1 MVFGEVQ
8 PLLSYE
14 TFKNLASLN
23 PVETDLKPVRNEVE
37 GFLLGCFFAQE
48 SNYLKM
54 LKYLAIFILC
64 SASANIALSDSSPAE
79 AYYKSATA
87 SHDLGEFEQAISEY
101 RQAIALN
108 PNSPIIYNRL
118 GVAYSELKQYD
129 AALDAY
135 QKALALSPMTAEPH
149 YNIGLVYLKQG
160 DLPRA
165 AEAFKRAIAINVEW
179 GDVYTGLGEVYL
191 KQGDFGQAA
200 HAYKQATR
208 LNPNGNPSAILGLGK
223 TYVKQGRLEDAIIA
237 IEKAI
242 EIQVDNT
249 EAHYQ
254 LAQIY
259 IKRGEKKKAASAMAF
274 FKVLRQTDPLLEE
287 AEAWVKR
294 HPNDARGYNNLGIV
308 YLARHRSEDA
318 IASYK
323 RAISL
328 APHLATAHYN
338 LGHAYH
344 KQGKAK
350 LAIAAY
356 QQALTIDTT
365 LAIAHNNI
373 AVCYMESG
381 IDLDQALSHART
393 AVRLAPTEA
402 NYWDTLEMA
411 VGCRLSAIGKEVSW

>member
-1 MVFGEVQ
+1 
-8 PLLSYE
+8 
-14 TFKNLASLN
+14 
-23 PVETDLKPVRNEVE
+23 
-37 GFLLGCFFAQE
+37 
-48 SNYLKM
+48 M

-64 SASANIALSDSSPAE
+64 NTFINIAFSDSSLAE
-79 AYYKSATA
+79 KHYKDAITY
-87 SHDLGEFEQAISEY
+87 HNLEEFEQAIAEY
-101 RQAIALN
+101 RQALALN

-135 QKALALSPMTAEPH
+135 QRALALSPMTAEPH
-149 YNIGLVYLKQG
+149 YNMGLVYLKQG

-165 AEAFKRAIAINVEW
+165 LKAFKRATTINTEW
-179 GDVYTGLGEVYL
+179 GEAYTGLGEVYL
-191 KQGDFGQAA
+191 KQGDFGQAI

-208 LNPNGNPSAILGLGK
+208 LNLNKNPSAILGLGK
-223 TYVKQGRLEDAIIA
+223 VYAKQERWDEAITA
-237 IEKAI
+237 VEKAI

-259 IKRGEKKKAASAMAF
+259 IKRGEKEKAAAAMEF
-274 FKVLRQTDPLLEE
+274 FKVLRQTDPLLKE
-287 AEAWVKR
+287 AEVWVKR

-308 YLARHRSEDA
+308 YLARRRSEDA

-323 RAISL
+323 HAIAL
-328 APHLATAHYN
+328 APDLATAHYN

-344 KQGKAK
+344 KQGKMN

-356 QQALTIDTT
+356 QQALTLDPT
-365 LAIAHNNI
+365 LAIAHNNV
-373 AVCYMESG
+373 AVCYIESG
-381 IDLDQALSHART
+381 IDVNQALSHART

-402 NYWDTLEMA
+402 NYWDTLAQVCTVLGLENEA
-411 VGCRLSAIGKEVSW
+411 QHARARSIKGQKGYSEEK

>member
-1 MVFGEVQ
+1 
-8 PLLSYE
+8 
-14 TFKNLASLN
+14 
-23 PVETDLKPVRNEVE
+23 
-37 GFLLGCFFAQE
+37 
-48 SNYLKM
+48 M

-64 SASANIALSDSSPAE
+64 SASANTALSDPSSAE
-79 AYYKSATA
+79 AYYKSATTH
-87 SHDLGEFEQAISEY
+87 HDLGEFDQAISEY

-108 PNSPIIYNRL
+108 PNSPIIHNRL

-135 QKALALSPMTAEPH
+135 QKALVLSPMTAEPH
-149 YNIGLVYLKQG
+149 YNMGLVYLKQG

-165 AEAFKRAIAINVEW
+165 AEAFKRAVAIDAEW
-179 GDVYTGLGEVYL
+179 GDPYTGLGEVYL

-200 HAYKQATR
+200 RAYKQATR
-208 LNPNGNPSAILGLGK
+208 LNPSGNPSAILGLGK
-223 TYVKQGRLEDAIIA
+223 TYVKQGRLEDATIA

-259 IKRGEKKKAASAMAF
+259 IKRGEKKKAASAMVF
-274 FKVLRQTDPLLEE
+274 FKVLRQTDPLLNE

-308 YLARHRSEDA
+308 YLARRRSEDA
-318 IASYK
+318 IANYK

-344 KQGKAK
+344 KQGKMN

-393 AVRLAPTEA
+393 AVRLVPTEA
-402 NYWDTLEMA
+402 NYWDTLAQICVVLGLESEA
-411 VGCRLSAIGKEVSW
+411 QHARAYSIKRQEGYSEEQ

>member
-1 MVFGEVQ
+1 
-8 PLLSYE
+8 
-14 TFKNLASLN
+14 
-23 PVETDLKPVRNEVE
+23 
-37 GFLLGCFFAQE
+37 
-48 SNYLKM
+48 M

-64 SASANIALSDSSPAE
+64 SVSVNTALSDPSSAE
-79 AYYKSATA
+79 EHYKDATTY
-87 SHDLGEFEQAISEY
+87 HDLGEFERAITEY

-135 QKALALSPMTAEPH
+135 QKALALSPMTTELH
-149 YNIGLVYLKQG
+149 YNVGLVHLKQG

-165 AEAFKRAIAINVEW
+165 LEAFKRAITLDAEW
-179 GDVYTGLGEVYL
+179 EDTYTALGEVHL
-191 KQGDFGQAA
+191 KQGNLRQAA
-200 HAYKQATR
+200 HAYKQAIR
-208 LNPNGNPSAILGLGK
+208 LNPNGNSSATLGLGK
-223 TYVKQGRLEDAIIA
+223 VYARQERWDDAITIV
-237 IEKAI
+237 EKAI

-274 FKVLRQTDPLLEE
+274 FKVLRQTDPLLQE
-287 AEAWVKR
+287 AEIWVKR

-308 YLARHRSEDA
+308 YLARRRSEDA

-323 RAISL
+323 HAISL
-328 APHLATAHYN
+328 APNLATAHYN

-344 KQGKAK
+344 KQRK
-350 LAIAAY
+350 LNPAIAAY

-365 LAIAHNNI
+365 LAIAHNNV
-373 AVCYMESG
+373 AVCYIELG
-381 IDLDQALSHART
+381 IDLDQALTHAQT
-393 AVRLAPTEA
+393 AVRLVPTEA
-402 NYWDTLEMA
+402 NYWDTLSQVYTALGLESEA
-411 VGCRLSAIGKEVSW
+411 QHARTRSIKGQKKHANEQ

>member
-1 MVFGEVQ
+1 
-8 PLLSYE
+8 
-14 TFKNLASLN
+14 
-23 PVETDLKPVRNEVE
+23 
-37 GFLLGCFFAQE
+37 
-48 SNYLKM
+48 M

-79 AYYKSATA
+79 KYYKSATA
-87 SHDLGEFEQAISEY
+87 YHDLGEFEQAISEY

-108 PNSPIIYNRL
+108 PNSPIIHNRL

-135 QKALALSPMTAEPH
+135 QKALVLSPMTAEPH
-149 YNIGLVYLKQG
+149 YNMGLVYLKQG

-165 AEAFKRAIAINVEW
+165 AEAFKRAVAIDAEW
-179 GDVYTGLGEVYL
+179 GDPYTGLGEVYL

-200 HAYKQATR
+200 RAYKQATR
-208 LNPNGNPSAILGLGK
+208 LNPSGNPSAILGLGK
-223 TYVKQGRLEDAIIA
+223 TYVKQGRLDDAIIA

-259 IKRGEKKKAASAMAF
+259 IKRGEKKKAASAMVF
-274 FKVLRQTDPLLEE
+274 FKVLRQTDPLLNE

-308 YLARHRSEDA
+308 YLTRHRSEDA

-344 KQGKAK
+344 KQGKMN

-381 IDLDQALSHART
+381 IDLAQALSHART
-393 AVRLAPTEA
+393 AVRLVPTDA
-402 NYWDTLEMA
+402 NYWDTLSQVCTALGLESEA
-411 VGCRLSAIGKEVSW
+411 QHARAYSIKRQEGYSEEQ

>member
-1 MVFGEVQ
+1 
-8 PLLSYE
+8 
-14 TFKNLASLN
+14 
-23 PVETDLKPVRNEVE
+23 
-37 GFLLGCFFAQE
+37 
-48 SNYLKM
+48 M
-54 LKYLAIFILC
+54 LKYLAILILC
-64 SASANIALSDSSPAE
+64 GAFINTALSDAASVDKH
-79 AYYKSATA
+79 YKDATA
-87 SHDLGEFEQAISEY
+87 YHDLGEFEQAISEY

-149 YNIGLVYLKQG
+149 YNMGLVYLKQG
-160 DLPRA
+160 KLPRA
-165 AEAFKRAIAINVEW
+165 LEAFKRAITLNAAW
-179 GDVYTGLGEVYL
+179 KDAYTGLGEVYL
-191 KQGDFGQAA
+191 KQGDLEQAA

-208 LNPNGNPSAILGLGK
+208 LNPYTHPSALLGLGK
-223 TYVKQGRLEDAIIA
+223 VYARQERWDDAIA
-237 IEKAI
+237 AVEKAI
-242 EIQVDNT
+242 EFQIDNT

-274 FKVLRQTDPLLEE
+274 FKVLRQTDPLRKE
-287 AEAWVKR
+287 AEIWVKR

-308 YLARHRSEDA
+308 YLARRRPEDA
-318 IASYK
+318 VASYK

-328 APHLATAHYN
+328 APDLATAHYN

-344 KQGKAK
+344 KQGKMN

-373 AVCYMESG
+373 AVCYMESR
-381 IDLDQALSHART
+381 IDLDKALSHART
-393 AVRLAPTEA
+393 AVRLASTET
-402 NYWDTLEMA
+402 NYWDTLAHICVILGLESEA
-411 VGCRLSAIGKEVSW
+411 QQARVRATKGQEKPTNEQ

>member
-1 MVFGEVQ
+1 
-8 PLLSYE
+8 
-14 TFKNLASLN
+14 
-23 PVETDLKPVRNEVE
+23 
-37 GFLLGCFFAQE
+37 
-48 SNYLKM
+48 M

-64 SASANIALSDSSPAE
+64 SASANIALSDSSSAE
-79 AYYKSATA
+79 KYYKSATA
-87 SHDLGEFEQAISEY
+87 YHDLGEFEQAISEY
-101 RQAIALN
+101 RKAIALN
-108 PNSPIIYNRL
+108 PNSPIIHNRL

-135 QKALALSPMTAEPH
+135 QKALVLSPMTAEPH
-149 YNIGLVYLKQG
+149 YNMGLVYLKQG

-165 AEAFKRAIAINVEW
+165 AEAFKRAIAIDAEW
-179 GDVYTGLGEVYL
+179 GDPYTGLGEVYL

-200 HAYKQATR
+200 RAYKQATR

-223 TYVKQGRLEDAIIA
+223 TYVKQGRLDDAIIA

-259 IKRGEKKKAASAMAF
+259 IKRGEKKKAASAMVF
-274 FKVLRQTDPLLEE
+274 FKVLRQTDPLLNE

-308 YLARHRSEDA
+308 YLARRRSEDA
-318 IASYK
+318 IVSYK

-393 AVRLAPTEA
+393 AVRLVPTEA
-402 NYWDTLEMA
+402 NYWDTLSQVCTALGLESEA
-411 VGCRLSAIGKEVSW
+411 QHARAYSIKRQEGYSEEE

>member
-1 MVFGEVQ
+1 MIRDTLDKGGA
-8 PLLSYE
+8 
-14 TFKNLASLN
+14 NAALA
-23 PVETDLKPVRNEVE
+23 PMGKR
-37 GFLLGCFFAQE
+37 
-48 SNYLKM
+48 M

-64 SASANIALSDSSPAE
+64 SVSANTALSDPSSAE
-79 AYYKSATA
+79 EHYKSATA
-87 SHDLGEFEQAISEY
+87 YHDLGEFERAISEY

-108 PNSPIIYNRL
+108 PNSPVIYNRL

-135 QKALALSPMTAEPH
+135 QKALALSPMTTELH
-149 YNIGLVYLKQG
+149 YNVGLVYLKQG
-160 DLPRA
+160 DLRRA
-165 AEAFKRAIAINVEW
+165 LEAFKHAITLDAKWE
-179 GDVYTGLGEVYL
+179 DTYTALGEVYL
-191 KQGDFGQAA
+191 KQGNLRQAA

-208 LNPNGNPSAILGLGK
+208 LNPSGNSSATLGLGK
-223 TYVKQGRLEDAIIA
+223 VYARQEHWDDAITA
-237 IEKAI
+237 VEKAI

-274 FKVLRQTDPLLEE
+274 FKVLRQTDPLLQE
-287 AEAWVKR
+287 AEIWVKR

-308 YLARHRSEDA
+308 YLARRRSEDA
-318 IASYK
+318 IVSYK

-328 APHLATAHYN
+328 APNLATAHYN

-344 KQGKAK
+344 KQGKMT

-356 QQALTIDTT
+356 QQALTINTT
-365 LAIAHNNI
+365 LAIAHNNV
-373 AVCYMESG
+373 AVCYTESG

-402 NYWDTLEMA
+402 NYWDTLAQICVILGLKSEA
-411 VGCRLSAIGKEVSW
+411 QHAREKQKKYANEQ

>member
-1 MVFGEVQ
+1 
-8 PLLSYE
+8 
-14 TFKNLASLN
+14 
-23 PVETDLKPVRNEVE
+23 
-37 GFLLGCFFAQE
+37 
-48 SNYLKM
+48 M

-64 SASANIALSDSSPAE
+64 SVSVNTALSDPSSAE
-79 AYYKSATA
+79 EHYKDATTY
-87 SHDLGEFEQAISEY
+87 HDLGEFERAITEY

-129 AALDAY
+129 VALDAY
-135 QKALALSPMTAEPH
+135 QKALTLSPMTTELH
-149 YNIGLVYLKQG
+149 YNVGLVHLKQG

-165 AEAFKRAIAINVEW
+165 LEAFKRAITLDAEW
-179 GDVYTGLGEVYL
+179 EDTYTALGEVYL
-191 KQGDFGQAA
+191 KQGNLRQAA

-208 LNPNGNPSAILGLGK
+208 LNPNGNSSATLGLGK
-223 TYVKQGRLEDAIIA
+223 VYARQERWDDAITIV
-237 IEKAI
+237 EKAI

-274 FKVLRQTDPLLEE
+274 FKVLRQTDPLLQE
-287 AEAWVKR
+287 AEIWVKR

-308 YLARHRSEDA
+308 YLVRRRSEDA

-328 APHLATAHYN
+328 APNLATAHYN

-344 KQGKAK
+344 KQRK
-350 LAIAAY
+350 LNPAIAAY
-356 QQALTIDTT
+356 QQALTTDTT
-365 LAIAHNNI
+365 LAIAHNNV
-373 AVCYMESG
+373 AACYTELG
-381 IDLDQALSHART
+381 RDWDQALTHART

-402 NYWDTLEMA
+402 NYWDTLSQIYTALGLESEA
-411 VGCRLSAIGKEVSW
+411 QHARKKQKKYANEQ

>member
-1 MVFGEVQ
+1 
-8 PLLSYE
+8 
-14 TFKNLASLN
+14 
-23 PVETDLKPVRNEVE
+23 
-37 GFLLGCFFAQE
+37 
-48 SNYLKM
+48 M
-54 LKYLAIFILC
+54 LKYFAIFILC
-64 SASANIALSDSSPAE
+64 SAFINIALSDSSSVE
-79 AYYKSATA
+79 KHYKNATA
-87 SHDLGEFEQAISEY
+87 YHDVGEFEQAISEY
-101 RQAIALN
+101 RKAIALH

-118 GVAYSELKQYD
+118 GVAYAELKQYD

-135 QKALALSPMTAEPH
+135 QRALALSPMTTELH
-149 YNIGLVYLKQG
+149 YNVGLVHLKQG

-165 AEAFKRAIAINVEW
+165 LEAFKRAITLDAEW
-179 GDVYTGLGEVYL
+179 GDAYTGLGEVYL

-208 LNPNGNPSAILGLGK
+208 LNPNGNPNAFLGLGK
-223 TYVKQGRLEDAIIA
+223 VYTKQRRLDDATTVV
-237 IEKAI
+237 EKAI

-249 EAHYQ
+249 EAYYQ

-287 AEAWVKR
+287 AKTWVNR

-308 YLARHRSEDA
+308 YLARRRPEDA
-318 IASYK
+318 IDNYK

-328 APHLATAHYN
+328 APDLATAHYN

-344 KQGKAK
+344 KQGKMN

-381 IDLDQALSHART
+381 IDLDKALSHART
-393 AVRLAPTEA
+393 AVRLVSTEA
-402 NYWDTLEMA
+402 NYWDTLAQICVVLGLESEA
-411 VGCRLSAIGKEVSW
+411 QRARARSIKGKPEKYSNEP